1 MIIKQLS
8 VFLENKEGRLFA
20 AADVLAKNNI
30 NIRALSLADTSEF
43 GILRLIVDR
52 PEEGKAVLAETG
64 VVVRVT
70 DVLGI
75 LMDDVPG
82 GTLGALHLMADAG
95 INVEY
100 MYACVGKL
108 SGKAIMV
115 VRTDDLDLA
124 ADILHRN
131 GYGDINPAEV
141 YRI

>member
-8 VFLENKEGRLFA
+8 VFLENKKGRLFA
-20 AADVLAKNNI
+20 AADTLAQNGI

-43 GILRLIVDR
+43 GILRLIVDQ
-52 PEEGKAVLAETG
+52 PEHGKEVLAQSG
-64 VVVRVT
+64 VIVRIT
-70 DVLGI
+70 NVLGV

-115 VRTDDLDLA
+115 IRTDNPDLA
-124 ADILHRN
+124 TEILECNGYADIKPE
-131 GYGDINPAEV
+131 DV

>member
-43 GILRLIVDR
+43 GILRLIVDK

-70 DVLGI
+70 NVLGI

-100 MYACVGKL
+100 MYACVGQKT
-108 SGKAIMV
+108 GKAIMV
-115 VRTDDLDLA
+115 MQVSDLERAENVLRA
-124 ADILHRN
+124 GGFATVDIDHF
-131 GYGDINPAEV
+131 
-141 YRI
+141 